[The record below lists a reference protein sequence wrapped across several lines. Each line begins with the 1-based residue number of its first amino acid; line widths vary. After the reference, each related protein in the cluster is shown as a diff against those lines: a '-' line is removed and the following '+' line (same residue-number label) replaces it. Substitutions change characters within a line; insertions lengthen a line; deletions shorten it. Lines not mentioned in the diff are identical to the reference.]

1 MKGKTVQYMI
11 CFPQLFEL
19 MFKHM
24 TVPYIGSFALVQ
36 QFLYKKYK
44 HYNYRTS
51 IELPDGQKIISLE
64 QIQEYFNV

>member
-1 MKGKTVQYMI
+1 
-11 CFPQLFEL
+11 
-19 MFKHM
+19 M